1 MRTIRTLTQIAAVA
15 LLLTASP
22 ICSAAEIS
30 ANHPLAT
37 VGPQTVTAG
46 AFVQQVR
53 QGMRQRFYHGKIPEG
68 ELEQFGEEVLQGMID
83 RTLLLQE
90 ARKRRL
96 QPDHQAIE
104 AQLAGYEEQYAQSE
118 RWQQERA
125 ARLPQLRA
133 QLEEE
138 SLLKVLEGQVRQL
151 PPPTEP
157 QVRDYYQKN
166 PDKFTTPEKVRVSLI
181 LLKVE
186 PSSPATVWQG
196 ALEEGGAIVEKLRG
210 GDDFAALATL
220 HSVDASAK
228 TGGDLG
234 YIHKGM
240 LAPEAQQAIDGL
252 KPGEIAEPV
261 RVLQGVAVL
270 RLEGRTEARL
280 NPFAQVQ
287 ERAAELLARDN
298 ADSAW
303 GSLASGLRQQTPVAI
318 DQPALKALFT
328 PVEAATLPQQG
339 GVEK

>member
-1 MRTIRTLTQIAAVA
+1 MHTIRILTQISAVA
-15 LLLTASP
+15 LLLVASP
-22 ICSAAEIS
+22 ICTAAEIS
-30 ANHPLAT
+30 ADHPLAA
-37 VGPQTVTAG
+37 VGSQTITAG

-53 QGMRQRFYHGKIPEG
+53 QGMRQRFYHGKVPEG
-68 ELEQFGEEVLQGMID
+68 ELQQFGDEVLQQMID

-90 ARKRRL
+90 AKKRQL

-104 AQLAGYEEQYAQSE
+104 ARLAGYEKQYAQSE

-125 ARLPQLRA
+125 TRLPPLRA

-166 PDKFTTPEKVRVSLI
+166 PDKFTTPERVHVSLI
-181 LLKVE
+181 LLHVDPTS
-186 PSSPATVWQG
+186 PSAAWQG
-196 ALEEGGAIVEKLRG
+196 AMEEGATIVNKLREG
-210 GDDFAALATL
+210 ADFATLAAL
-220 HSVDASAK
+220 HSGDGSAEN
-228 TGGDLG
+228 GGDLG

-240 LAPEAQQAIDGL
+240 LAPEAQQAIDGV

-287 ERAAELLARDN
+287 ERAGELLARDN

-303 GSLASGLRQQTPVAI
+303 QSLAATLRRQTPVTI
-318 DQPALKALFT
+318 DRQALKTLFT

-339 GVEK
+339 GAEK

>member
-1 MRTIRTLTQIAAVA
+1 MNFKDPLSLILGAAM
-15 LLLTASP
+15 LLATRAP
-22 ICSAAEIS
+22 GAAELD

-37 VGPQTVTAG
+37 VGTQTISAG

-68 ELEQFGEEVLQGMID
+68 ELQQFGDEVLQGMID

-90 ARKRRL
+90 ARRRQL

-104 AQLAGYEEQYAQSE
+104 ARLAAYEEQYAQSE

-133 QLEEE
+133 QLEEQ
-138 SLLKVLEGQVRQL
+138 SLLTALEAEVRQL
-151 PPPTEP
+151 PPPAEP

-166 PDKFTTPEKVRVSLI
+166 PDKFTTPEKVHVSLI

-186 PSSPATVWQG
+186 PSSPTAAWQG
-196 ALEEGGAIVEKLRG
+196 AMEEGATIVNKLREG
-210 GDDFAALATL
+210 ADFATLAAL
-220 HSVDASAK
+220 HSGDGSAEE
-228 TGGDLG
+228 GGDLG

-240 LAPEAQQAIDGL
+240 LAPEAQQAIDGV
-252 KPGEIAEPV
+252 KPGEITEPV

-280 NPFAQVQ
+280 NPFAQVK
-287 ERAAELLARDN
+287 ERAGELLARDN

-303 GSLASGLRQQTPVAI
+303 QSLAAALRRQTPVAI
-318 DQPALKALFT
+318 DQPALKTLFT
-328 PVEAATLPQQG
+328 PVEAAPPPQPTG
-339 GVEK
+339 AGK